1 MNGPIRQ
8 PVSFAYI
15 WGDAL
20 SELDSVSPDIRIIN
34 LETSITQSDDFWKG
48 KGINYRMHPDNIP
61 ALTAAGI
68 DICALA
74 NNHVLDWGY
83 PGLQET
89 LSSLKQAKMLR
100 RFGNVHYISKKLKYV
115 VMYCNQ
121 EDLSGVMEKLNS
133 YSFVKK
139 VEPSYKPFLKVE
151 YENSIPDKAKEYDYK
166 MGI

>member
-1 MNGPIRQ
+1 MN
-8 PVSFAYI
+8 V
-15 WGDAL
+15 L
-20 SELDSVSPDIRIIN
+20 
-34 LETSITQSDDFWKG
+34 KG
-48 KGINYRMHPDNIP
+48 KGM
-61 ALTAAGI
+61 LTQRQ
-68 DICALA
+68 
-74 NNHVLDWGY
+74 
-83 PGLQET
+83 GLVVW
-89 LSSLKQAKMLR
+89 LYSLKQAKMLR

-121 EDLSGVMEKLNS
+121 EDLPGIMEKLNS